1 MRDMLGTYVL
11 KPLLILRYHEFSYW
25 SSSWGLLHTEFSD
38 ILLIGASRK
47 MSSQL
52 VIVVAAAAMSADVM
66 M

>member
-1 MRDMLGTYVL
+1 
-11 KPLLILRYHEFSYW
+11 
-25 SSSWGLLHTEFSD
+25 
-38 ILLIGASRK
+38 LLIGASRK